1 MTRILQL
8 ALILAALAAAFAC
21 TEVGFLAIQARR
33 TVSTLNS
40 DASTLETSLNR
51 LNGTLNA
58 VNSALSDP
66 ENGLQANLADLH
78 RTLLVAGGAITN
90 IEKGTRT
97 WQKKQNAIAD
107 QALTDERSLNIALLS
122 LSTTA
127 NSISGLTGEQKSS
140 LSNLENT
147 ASASFMQMGALS
159 NTVEKQLT
167 PVLASFAQASANAA
181 DTTASMDASAHDVQA
196 FIHRETTPVR
206 GTWNVIKSFLREFAG
221 PAAQVAT
228 ATK

>member
-1 MTRILQL
+1 MTRILQF

-51 LNGTLNA
+51 LNGTLNE
-58 VNSALSDP
+58 VNSAISDP
-66 ENGLQANLADLH
+66 ANGLQANLADLH

-107 QALTDERSLNIALLS
+107 QALTDERSLNTALRSLNDTENS
-122 LSTTA
+122 LSTLIREQESAASTLETA
-127 NSISGLTGEQKSS
+127 
-140 LSNLENT
+140 
-147 ASASFMQMGALS
+147 ASESFTKIGALS
-159 NTVEKQLT
+159 DSVNSELS
-167 PVLASFAQASANAA
+167 PIFARTSQSAANIA

>member
-33 TVSTLNS
+33 TVSALNS

-78 RTLLVAGGAITN
+78 RTLLVAVTVIS
-90 IEKGTRT
+90 
-97 WQKKQNAIAD
+97 IAE
-107 QALTDERSLNIALLS
+107 A
-122 LSTTA
+122 
-127 NSISGLTGEQKSS
+127 GE
-140 LSNLENT
+140 
-147 ASASFMQMGALS
+147 
-159 NTVEKQLT
+159 
-167 PVLASFAQASANAA
+167 
-181 DTTASMDASAHDVQA
+181 
-196 FIHRETTPVR
+196 
-206 GTWNVIKSFLREFAG
+206 
-221 PAAQVAT
+221 
-228 ATK
+228 

>member
-40 DASTLETSLNR
+40 DASSLETSLNR

-58 VNSALSDP
+58 VNLAISDP
-66 ENGLQANLADLH
+66 ANGLQANLADLH

-107 QALTDERSLNIALLS
+107 QALTDEKSLNLALISTRATTDSLSDLLRDQKSNLSTLEKAASQSVTSISELSASINTHAGPTLS
-122 LSTTA
+122 LIRDS
-127 NSISGLTGEQKSS
+127 
-140 LSNLENT
+140 
-147 ASASFMQMGALS
+147 
-159 NTVEKQLT
+159 
-167 PVLASFAQASANAA
+167 SANIA